1 MTLAVRMSVVPK
13 ETRRMIA
20 WNLHRVM
27 QDLAGHGHH
36 SEDVILWGVR
46 RNSEPMKMQVRHVHA
61 RIHRTSLA
69 GLGRKIIDVG
79 DLENIP
85 RGSTDHGGD
94 ARTVESEG
102 IPAIFVH
109 RMQRQRYNVPV
120 RPYLR
125 RFRQHGS
132 LGPSQSLNQ
141 YLCTDEKQDARNL
154 PLFLRQSQ

>member
-13 ETRRMIA
+13 ETGGMIA

-36 SEDVILWGVR
+36 SEHVILRGVR
-46 RNSEPMKMQVRHVHA
+46 RNSEPMKMQVRHVHT

-69 GLGRKIIDVG
+69 GRGRKLIDVG
-79 DLENIP
+79 DFENVP
-85 RGSTDHGGD
+85 RGSTNHGGD

-109 RMQRQRYNVPV
+109 CTQGERYFVLARSHLRRLRQRGCLGASQS
-120 RPYLR
+120 RKKYLR
-125 RFRQHGS
+125 
-132 LGPSQSLNQ
+132 
-141 YLCTDEKQDARNL
+141 TDQK
-154 PLFLRQSQ
+154 